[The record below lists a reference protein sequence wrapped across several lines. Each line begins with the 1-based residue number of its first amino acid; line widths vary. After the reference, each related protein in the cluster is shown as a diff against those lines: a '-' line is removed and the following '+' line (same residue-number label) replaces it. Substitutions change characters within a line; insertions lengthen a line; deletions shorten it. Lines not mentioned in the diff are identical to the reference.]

1 MPLKILT
8 STYEVWDGNIFVSL
22 TGFRPRVPSK
32 GLSISLLP
40 WSLPSSHTAKHQ
52 TDFSCSTWDLSTDCL
67 NSARFW
73 ATQLCHAYLT
83 GMAIFPGNLKCK
95 LLIICPSLSLAWL
108 LCPAVDDTEF
118 SSANGTLEWLRY
130 VGHNVPMSPF
140 RREHRLALCSPLTI
154 RPSSCQCSEWRN
166 MQDTL
171 LLAGGVWFFTYL
183 SPAPRQF
190 FSLTMLLLSTSLT
203 ESSNLHGSIEFW
215 ID

>member
-1 MPLKILT
+1 MR
-8 STYEVWDGNIFVSL
+8 DGNIFVSL

-32 GLSISLLP
+32 GISISLLP
-40 WSLPSSHTAKHQ
+40 WSLPSSHTAKYQ
-52 TDFSCSTWDLSTDCL
+52 NDFSCSTWDLSTDCL

-95 LLIICPSLSLAWL
+95 LFLICPSLSLAWL

-140 RREHRLALCSPLTI
+140 RRKHRLAICSPLTI

-171 LLAGGVWFFTYL
+171 LLAGGIWFLTCL

-190 FSLTMLLLSTSLT
+190 FSLTMLLLSTSLA